1 MSNNQETSKIT
12 ESILA
17 RGWWI
22 VGIAALCM
30 ALLIGLTPEGSL
42 REELGY
48 ALRMSARLAF
58 AALLVA
64 YIARPW
70 QQLTGGGRWL
80 LRHRRYFGLAAALIH
95 TVHFAYIAALFALT
109 DEVLEVT
116 TAVFGGLA
124 YVLIWVMALT
134 SNRASQRRLGAS
146 WVRLHR
152 FGMHYLW
159 LIFMQ
164 AFAGV
169 AIANGDP
176 LYVTIAAAGL
186 VALMLRIAASLRY
199 RFSRTA

>member
-1 MSNNQETSKIT
+1 M
-12 ESILA
+12 
-17 RGWWI
+17 
-22 VGIAALCM
+22 
-30 ALLIGLTPEGSL
+30 
-42 REELGY
+42 
-48 ALRMSARLAF
+48 
-58 AALLVA
+58 
-64 YIARPW
+64 
-70 QQLTGGGRWL
+70 
-80 LRHRRYFGLAAALIH
+80 
-95 TVHFAYIAALFALT
+95 HFAYIVALFALT

>member
-1 MSNNQETSKIT
+1 MSNNQETSKIA
-12 ESILA
+12 ESILG

-80 LRHRRYFGLAAALIH
+80 LRHRRYSA
-95 TVHFAYIAALFALT
+95 
-109 DEVLEVT
+109 
-116 TAVFGGLA
+116 
-124 YVLIWVMALT
+124 
-134 SNRASQRRLGAS
+134 
-146 WVRLHR
+146 
-152 FGMHYLW
+152 
-159 LIFMQ
+159 
-164 AFAGV
+164 
-169 AIANGDP
+169 
-176 LYVTIAAAGL
+176 
-186 VALMLRIAASLRY
+186 
-199 RFSRTA
+199 